1 MAGAKV
7 ILVSDAGE
15 EQVITHGL
23 DRMVL
28 QLDLQQ
34 SYLLS
39 IERPGCISKQLVFN
53 TTVPELLHS

>member
-1 MAGAKV
+1 
-7 ILVSDAGE
+7 
-15 EQVITHGL
+15 
-23 DRMVL
+23 MVL

-53 TTVPELLHS
+53 TTVPSCCIRAEGYSFPFQVNLEAPPHGGEPAL